1 LAWHEKDKAGKWMIQ
16 HHGDSILRLG
26 RVHDIVS
33 WRPLPAEVVHPG
45 RLPDG
50 LLEARLAGQAQ
61 LDLFLL
67 ELHSYPA
74 KDLAEQIVRKQMLV
88 YLERK
93 VLPEVLALILSRK
106 PGGKL
111 RAPAKIDLYSRLG
124 FSQLQARWRVVELWK
139 LSAEELLA
147 AGDVGL
153 IPWVPL
159 THYPGPPEVLLGQ
172 CRDRIDRQAQPQE
185 RVNLLAVTQ
194 VMASMLYNDQQLMT
208 ILGGSQI
215 MIESPLL
222 NEMLAKA
229 TVQDRQEVILEI
241 LADRFSAVP
250 EEIAAAVRTIHDFAK
265 LKGLVRAAYS
275 CRTLKAFREHL
286 KR

>member
-1 LAWHEKDKAGKWMIQ
+1 LAWHEKDKASKWMIQ

-26 RVHDIVS
+26 RLHDIVS

-50 LLEARLAGQAQ
+50 LLEVRLVGQARP
-61 LDLFLL
+61 DLFLL

-88 YLERK
+88 CLERK
-93 VLPEVLALILSRK
+93 ELQEVLALILSRK
-106 PGGKL
+106 PGRKL
-111 RAPAKIDLYSRLG
+111 RASDKMELQSRLG
-124 FSQLQARWRVVELWK
+124 FSQLQARWRIVELWK

-159 THYPGPPEVLLGQ
+159 THYTGPPEVLLQQ
-172 CRDRIDRQAQPQE
+172 CRERIDRQAQPQE

-222 NEMLAKA
+222 NEMLAKNSA
-229 TVQDRQEVILEI
+229 QRMHKAIVAVLET
-241 LADRFSAVP
+241 RFRSVP
-250 EEIAAAVRTIHDFAK
+250 DDVTAAVRTIYDEDK
-265 LKGLVRAAYS
+265 LDELLRAAVS
-275 CRTLKAFREHL
+275 SRNVKAFRACL
-286 KR
+286 GR